1 MQTIPNSAR
10 SKQQAIAGRPAAV
23 ILIKGKDKT
32 LNLGNIH
39 ERILAGGGMMASW
52 TVEDDCAD
60 DFLRDPML
68 KAYMANGV
76 PVVVSFESK
85 ADADKVADHLTQ
97 KAAR

>member
-10 SKQQAIAGRPAAV
+10 SKQEAIATRPAAV

-32 LNLGNIH
+32 LNLENIH

-52 TVEDDCAD
+52 TVEDDCAE

-68 KAYMANGV
+68 NAYMANGI
-76 PVVVSFESK
+76 PVVVSFETK
-85 ADADKVADHLTQ
+85 ADADKVAKHLTAKVAQ
-97 KAAR
+97 

>member
-10 SKQQAIAGRPAAV
+10 SKQEAIAAKPAAV

-32 LNLGNIH
+32 LSLENIH

-60 DFLRDPML
+60 DFLRDPFL
-68 KAYMANGV
+68 KAYLDKGI
-76 PVVVSFESK
+76 PVVISFESK
-85 ADADKVADHLTQ
+85 ADADKVADHLAS
-97 KAAR
+97 KVAR